1 MPLFLA
7 NLESWIA
14 FTCFYERGA
23 GFMWLLQV
31 LIGLL
36 ERLSFP
42 QELLDN
48 MTDRRKSD
56 TSASQESVL
65 PTRVYPSRA

>member
-7 NLESWIA
+7 NQESWLA

-23 GFMWLLQV
+23 GFVWLLQV

-42 QELLDN
+42 QELLDHI
-48 MTDRRKSD
+48 
-56 TSASQESVL
+56 SANQESVL
-65 PTRVYPSRA
+65 PARVYPSRA